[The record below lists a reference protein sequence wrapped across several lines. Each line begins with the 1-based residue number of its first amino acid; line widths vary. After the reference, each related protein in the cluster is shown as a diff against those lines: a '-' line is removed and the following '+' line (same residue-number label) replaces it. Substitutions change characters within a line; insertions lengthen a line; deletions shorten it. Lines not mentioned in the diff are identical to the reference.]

1 MSGAEA
7 LLAEED
13 RGHVRILFLN
23 RPEKR
28 NALNRPLIEALM
40 AALERAGADEGV
52 AALVIAAEG
61 PGFCAGADLGEMQ
74 ALRDDPA
81 AQAARRALTPA
92 LLAAPSRIGKPVVA
106 AVHGAALGA
115 GAALALACDMAV
127 LAETA
132 GFGFPEARHGML
144 PALMAPVLL
153 RHLPPRRV
161 FNLLATGRDIPPGE
175 ALSLGLVDR
184 VVPVETVLDEASALA
199 EAASLL
205 PPPALLRLKEL
216 LSNGKAATT

>member
-1 MSGAEA
+1 MSGADT
-7 LLAEED
+7 LLMEED
-13 RGHVRILFLN
+13 RGRVRILRLN

-52 AALVIAAEG
+52 AAMVLAANG
-61 PGFCAGADLGEMQ
+61 PGFCAGADLGEMK
-74 ALRDDPA
+74 ALRDDPE

-92 LLAAPSRIGKPVVA
+92 LLAAPSRIGKPLVA
-106 AVHGAALGA
+106 AVH

-161 FNLLATGRDIPPGE
+161 FDLLATGRDIPPGE

-184 VVPVETVLDEASALA
+184 VVPAEMVLDEASALA
-199 EAASLL
+199 KAASLL
-205 PPPALLRLKEL
+205 PPPALLSLKEL
-216 LSNGKAATT
+216 LSDGKAATA